1 MRIEATSIT
10 NANAGELLAEGSA
23 AIARG
28 DFAFDL
34 QAVTEVDT
42 AAIAL
47 LLAWQRR
54 RWPARPARVGGSLR
68 ARSPGLLQFAG
79 RRADFRPGG
88 LFVSVCPKLPP
99 SK

>member
-47 LLAWQRR
+47 LLPAAAGCGSPACRPTSPAW
-54 RWPARPARVGGSLR
+54 R
-68 ARSPGLLQFAG
+68 ASTASMACSTCTG
-79 RRADFRPGG
+79 RRKPEGKVAGPSTIRRP
-88 LFVSVCPKLPP
+88 PR
-99 SK
+99 